1 VAVGGNSGRGVV
13 ASASYEAREQG
24 VHSAMSTRMA
34 KAACP
39 ELIVVEPDF
48 EWYHTLSL
56 EMIAALAEK
65 CDVIEPVS
73 IDESYFGLSSL
84 AWPQVEEFATTLRA
98 YISERVG
105 IAVSVGMA
113 PSRAV
118 AKMASGAAK
127 PAGISVVRP
136 ENVVAW
142 LRPQRVSKI
151 SGIGP
156 AATKA
161 LSESG
166 IATIGDVLENR
177 DAVVTILGED
187 RAAHLISVAS
197 GTSSNVVGEIT
208 QRQSIGSETT
218 LDKDAMT
225 REVFGRALAH
235 VAKESYGRLVRST
248 MGARGVSV
256 KIRTGDFK
264 EFSISSNW
272 GRSRSDAAILDEVR
286 ALANRCWERAGGS
299 VRLVGVTFNSLDEE
313 VQLTFGTTD
322 SVVRRRCE
330 VGQVVT
336 HHMYGEGI
344 VVWCSGESAIVRFAA
359 GVKTIA
365 NASEHFSVVA

>member
-1 VAVGGNSGRGVV
+1 
-13 ASASYEAREQG
+13 
-24 VHSAMSTRMA
+24 MA

-39 ELIVVEPDF
+39 GLIVVEPDF

-56 EMIAALAEK
+56 EMIAALAER

-73 IDESYFGLSSL
+73 IDESYFGKTTL
-84 AWPQVEEFATTLRA
+84 AWPQAEAFAEELRT
-98 YISERVG
+98 YISGRVG
-105 IAVSVGMA
+105 IAVSIGMA

-127 PAGISVVRP
+127 PAGISVVHP
-136 ENVVAW
+136 DNVVAW
-142 LRPQRVSKI
+142 LSPQRVSKI

-156 AATKA
+156 AGAKA

-166 IATIGDVLENR
+166 IVTIGDVLDKRE
-177 DAVVTILGED
+177 AVVTLLGED
-187 RAAHLISVAS
+187 RAAHLISVAAGS
-197 GTSSNVVGEIT
+197 SSNVVGEIT

-218 LDKDAMT
+218 LDRDAVT
-225 REVFGRALAH
+225 REAFGRALAR
-235 VAKESYGRLVRST
+235 VAKESYGRLCSST

-264 EFSISSNW
+264 EFSVSSNW
-272 GRSRSDAAILDEVR
+272 GRSRSDVAILDEVR
-286 ALANRCWERAGGS
+286 AMANKCWERAGGS

-313 VQLTFGTTD
+313 VQLTFGTTG
-322 SVVRRRCE
+322 SGVRRRCE

-336 HHMYGEGI
+336 HHMYGEGR
-344 VVWCSGESAIVRFAA
+344 VVWCSGETAVVRFAS

-365 NASEHFSVVA
+365 NASAHFSEVV